1 MIKITW
7 FGTATILI
15 ELNGEKLLFD
25 PFFRMN
31 KKLEQPALQE
41 FCNVDCMFNTHAHF
55 DHTYNLPTILEHSTA
70 KLYAPYATYKILKTL
85 NVNVE
90 DKVKVLKP
98 NDILKTKNGTITV
111 FSSKHVQS
119 NLFHAMLVALKSIF
133 IFKAR
138 RACKLLRI
146 HKNYPMGNEIF
157 AYEIKLENK
166 KIIVFGSAGIDAT
179 KELPKDVDILIWPFQ
194 GKMNMTK
201 YSIPIIE
208 KIKPKIIILDH
219 FDNAYPPITSN
230 VNTKKLVKILG
241 KKHPEIKVIVPQ
253 YHKTIKLGI
262 N

>member
-41 FCNVDCMFNTHAHF
+41 FCNVDCIFNTHAHF

>member
-15 ELNGEKLLFD
+15 DLNGEKLLFD

-41 FCNVDCMFNTHAHF
+41 FCNVDCIFNTHAHF

>member
-15 ELNGEKLLFD
+15 DLNGEKLLFD

-41 FCNVDCMFNTHAHF
+41 FCNVDFIFNTHAHF
-55 DHTYNLPTILEHSTA
+55 DHTFNLPTILEHSTA
-70 KLYAPYATYKILKTL
+70 KLYAPYATYEKLKTL
-85 NVNVE
+85 GVNVE
-90 DKVKVLKP
+90 DKVQVLKP
-98 NDILKTKNGTITV
+98 NAMLETKNGTIKT

-138 RACKLLRI
+138 RACKLLKT

-157 AYEIKLENK
+157 AYEIECENK
-166 KIIVFGSAGIDAT
+166 KIMVFGSAGIDAT

-194 GKMNMTK
+194 GKMNMTR

-208 KIKPKIIILDH
+208 KIKPKTIILDH

-230 VNTKKLVKILG
+230 VNTKKFVKILG

-253 YHKTIKLGI
+253 YHQTIKLSI

>member
-41 FCNVDCMFNTHAHF
+41 FCNVDCIFNTHAHF
-55 DHTYNLPTILEHSTA
+55 DHTYNLPTILERSTA